1 MLCVVLKSKDAVW
14 EMKYFYN
21 LFMLLLMILH
31 TFIDSSFLKTCCLR
45 ANMCYKE
52 NSIYLYGVLL
62 CQNIPAVE
70 YVIPL
75 RMNIKLFYF

>member
-1 MLCVVLKSKDAVW
+1 
-14 EMKYFYN
+14 
-21 LFMLLLMILH
+21 MILH
-31 TFIDSSFLKTCCLR
+31 TFIGSSFFKKCCLR
-45 ANMCYKE
+45 ANIRYKE

-62 CQNIPAVE
+62 CQNISAVE